1 MGAPDNGDDAA
12 ASLLSSL
19 NAIMGD
25 ASAPYASMMATCSRG
40 DLTSGT
46 KTAGDASMPGDDPDD
61 PDDILNGPIG
71 EASIRFAAPTGARDT
86 SGLKKDVSD
95 VFHVDLVASAAA
107 EVASG

>member
-1 MGAPDNGDDAA
+1 MT
-12 ASLLSSL
+12 
-19 NAIMGD
+19 GD
-25 ASAPYASMMATCSRG
+25 ASTP
-40 DLTSGT
+40 D
-46 KTAGDASMPGDDPDD
+46 DDPGNSDD
-61 PDDILNGPIG
+61 MMNGPIG